1 MNPSGSGV
9 SRSTLLVLALALPAL
24 SGCVVSTVADVAT
37 APVRAVGQGVDWA
50 TTSQSE
56 ADEKRGRA
64 LRKNEEA
71 IGKVQR
77 RYEKNLRECDKGR
90 QSACLDA
97 RDDYAELQQL
107 RTRTP

>member
-1 MNPSGSGV
+1 MRTPPSPP
-9 SRSTLLVLALALPAL
+9 RLLACTSALLGALAL

-56 ADEKRGRA
+56 ADENRGRA
-64 LRKNEEA
+64 LRKRDERL
-71 IGKVQR
+71 GKLR
-77 RYEKNLRECDKGR
+77 KKYEKDRRACDKGY

-97 RDDYAELQQL
+97 RDDYAEIQQL
-107 RTRTP
+107 TAQVP